1 MIEANA
7 EQLGGDKA
15 KMLQEKAAALMEDQ
29 NTESLACR
37 TYERRERRDYAN
49 FKGTET
55 TVKLFVS
62 LPRVDSGI
70 ADLDEE
76 ESAWQ
81 INWVRILEPAPGQ
94 NIHTQDGTRI
104 WFPTT
109 FRDAT
114 MQRTLWITETAAL
127 QLANVSSPAEFQE
140 AHKAGKLRFPFIS
153 SMKTSESGMLHI
165 FLLQPSQSVLDS
177 LMASTT
183 HRKAFPERITMR

>member
-1 MIEANA
+1 MLNSVA
-7 EQLGGDKA
+7 ETRRKCCKRKLPLFWKTKTRNRLHAGPTSA
-15 KMLQEKAAALMEDQ
+15 
-29 NTESLACR
+29 ESA
-37 TYERRERRDYAN
+37 
-49 FKGTET
+49 ET
-55 TVKLFVS
+55 TLTSKVRKPPS

-114 MQRTLWITETAAL
+114 MQHTLWITETAAL

-140 AHKAGKLRFPFIS
+140 AHKAGKLWFPLIS
-153 SMKTSESGMLHI
+153 SM
-165 FLLQPSQSVLDS
+165 
-177 LMASTT
+177 
-183 HRKAFPERITMR
+183 

>member
-1 MIEANA
+1 M
-7 EQLGGDKA
+7 
-15 KMLQEKAAALMEDQ
+15 
-29 NTESLACR
+29 
-37 TYERRERRDYAN
+37 
-49 FKGTET
+49 
-55 TVKLFVS
+55 KLFVS

-114 MQRTLWITETAAL
+114 MQHILWITETAAL

-140 AHKAGKLRFPFIS
+140 AHKAGKLWFPLIS
-153 SMKTSESGMLHI
+153 
-165 FLLQPSQSVLDS
+165 
-177 LMASTT
+177 
-183 HRKAFPERITMR
+183 